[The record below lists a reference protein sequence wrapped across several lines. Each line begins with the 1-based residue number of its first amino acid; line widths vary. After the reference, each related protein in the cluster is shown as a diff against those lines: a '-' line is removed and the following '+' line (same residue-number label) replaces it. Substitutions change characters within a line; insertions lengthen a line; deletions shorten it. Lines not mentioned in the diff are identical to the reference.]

1 MSRAFPAF
9 IVLLALA
16 VAPGAF
22 AQPVSRDILRAPNG
36 TYQLET
42 SHSQILFSVLHI
54 GLTDYYGR
62 FDKLSGMLNLDANQ
76 PERSAVT
83 INIDT
88 SSVDTPSART
98 ADELKSASVFD
109 VEHFPSASF
118 HSTSLVRTGANTG
131 RITGDLTIRNIT
143 RPVALDVT
151 FNGGEL
157 NPLNDTYAI
166 GFRATTT
173 IKRSDFGMTSAA
185 WSSLVSDDVQL
196 IIEAMFQRQKG

>member
-1 MSRAFPAF
+1 MSRVCTAF
-9 IVLLALA
+9 IVFLALT
-16 VAPGAF
+16 VAPGVL
-22 AQPVSRDILRAPNG
+22 AQPVSRDVLRAPNG

-62 FDKLSGMLNLDANQ
+62 FDKISGQLNLDANQ
-76 PERSAVT
+76 PERSAVS
-83 INIDT
+83 ISIDT

-98 ADELKSASVFD
+98 ADELKSSSVFD
-109 VEHFPSASF
+109 VEHFPTASF
-118 HSTSLVRTGANTG
+118 RSTSIARTGANTG
-131 RITGDLTIRNIT
+131 RITGDLTIRNVT
-143 RPVALDVT
+143 RPVALDVI

-157 NPLNDTYAI
+157 NPLNDTYAV

-196 IIEAMFQRQKG
+196 IIEAMFQHQKG

>member
-9 IVLLALA
+9 VVLVALT

-22 AQPVSRDILRAPNG
+22 AQSVSRDILRAPNG

-42 SHSQILFSVLHI
+42 SHSQVLFSVLHI

-76 PERSAVT
+76 PERSAVSVT
-83 INIDT
+83 IDT
-88 SSVDTPSART
+88 TSVDTPSART
-98 ADELKSASVFD
+98 ADELKSSSVFD
-109 VEHFPSASF
+109 IEQFPSASF
-118 HSTSLVRTGANTG
+118 RSTSLVRTGANTG

-143 RPVALDVT
+143 RLVVLDVV

-166 GFRATTT
+166 GFRATAT
-173 IKRSDFGMTSAA
+173 IRRSDYGMTSAV

-196 IIEAMFQRQKG
+196 IIEAMFQHQKG